1 VQWCNSKKKC
11 NGAIVKKYNLLRLSG
26 VAEEAED
33 WWLLD
38 QVDFVAPGKK
48 EGHKEELQYLSEQI
62 AQKTVDPALN
72 YSNKF

>member
-1 VQWCNSKKKC
+1 
-11 NGAIVKKYNLLRLSG
+11 LSG
-26 VAEEAED
+26 EAEEAED